1 MSDIK
6 KMSKMDRHRAYDS
19 ILEYCDKIQ
28 NPFDLGRVAGTAGTL
43 AMMAEAS
50 ELQKK
55 ERGA

>member
-1 MSDIK
+1 MAETK
-6 KMSKMDRHRAYDS
+6 NMSKMERHRAYDS

-43 AMMAEAS
+43 AMIAEAAKL
-50 ELQKK
+50 EQK

>member
-1 MSDIK
+1 MAEKIT
-6 KMSKMDRHRAYDS
+6 KMERHQAYES

-50 ELQKK
+50 EIQKK